1 MRSAKTAP
9 KNLILAICCLS
20 LFIVSMD
27 VTIVN
32 VALPSIRVDLGASVS
47 DLQWI
52 VDGYTLTVASFLLLS
67 GSTADRLGRR
77 RVFQVGLVIF
87 SIGSLLCSIAPSIGF
102 LIFARVVQALGGS
115 MLNPVAMSI
124 ITNTFTVPKERARAV
139 GVWGAVMGVSMA
151 FGPLVGGALTE
162 SIGWRSVFWVNIPI
176 GIAAII
182 LCAVFVPE
190 SKASKARKLDPLGQL
205 FVIVAL
211 VALVFGLIEA
221 PRQGWDNPLIIGL
234 FAIAVLAVVLLIRH
248 EGRTREPF
256 VDLRFF
262 RSVPFSSAT
271 ITAVCGFAA
280 YGAFLFVNAL
290 YLQDVRGLSALETGL
305 YMLPL
310 AVATLV
316 CSLIS
321 GRLVARFG
329 TRPSLVLAGSLIAA
343 SALVMTTLT
352 ATTENVVLLGAYV
365 LFGLGYGMINAPITT
380 TAVSGM
386 PRSQAGVAA
395 GLASTSRQT
404 GSSIGVA
411 LAGTVT
417 AAGDVGASGAAG
429 AIGAEFA
436 LATHPLWWIVVGCGA
451 VIVGL
456 GILSTTS
463 WADGTTARIA
473 HLFTGADAD
482 ADAAAA
488 AASADSRA
496 AAADADSREPSETG
510 IRS

>member
-1 MRSAKTAP
+1 MTVNRELRTGKASP
-9 KNLILAICCLS
+9 KNLVLAICCLS

-52 VDGYTLTVASFLLLS
+52 VDGYTLTIASFLLLS
-67 GSTADRLGRR
+67 GSMADRFGRR
-77 RVFQVGLVIF
+77 RVFQFGLVIF
-87 SIGSLLCSIAPSIGF
+87 SLGSLLCSIAPSIGF
-102 LIFARVVQALGGS
+102 LIFARVLQAVGGS

-124 ITNTFTVPKERARAV
+124 ITNTFTNAKERARAV
-139 GVWGAVMGVSMA
+139 GVWGAIVGVSMA

-162 SIGWRSVFWVNIPI
+162 TVGWRSVFWVNVPV

-190 SKASKARKLDPLGQL
+190 SRAATARKLDPLGQV
-205 FVIVAL
+205 FVITAL
-211 VALVFGLIEA
+211 VALVFGLIEG
-221 PRQGWDNPLIIGL
+221 PRQGWSNPWIIGL
-234 FAIAVLAVVLLIRH
+234 FALSAVAVVLLVRH

-290 YLQDVRGLSALETGL
+290 YLQDARGLSAFHSGL

-310 AVATLV
+310 AVSTLV

-329 TRPSLVLAGSLIAA
+329 TRPSLVLSGSLIAA
-343 SALVMTTLT
+343 SALVLTTLSVDT
-352 ATTENVVLLGAYV
+352 PNVVLLGAYV
-365 LFGLGYGMINAPITT
+365 LFGLGFGMINAPITT

-417 AAGDVGASGAAG
+417 AAGAAG
-429 AIGAEFA
+429 ASAAIGPSFA
-436 LATHPLWWIVVGCGA
+436 LATHPLWVIVIGCGA
-451 VIVGL
+451 VIVAL
-456 GILSTTS
+456 GIVSTTAWARRS
-463 WADGTTARIA
+463 TERISYLLADG
-473 HLFTGADAD
+473 DAP
-482 ADAAAA
+482 AAAA
-488 AASADSRA
+488 H
-496 AAADADSREPSETG
+496 PVPGTG
-510 IRS
+510 ARP